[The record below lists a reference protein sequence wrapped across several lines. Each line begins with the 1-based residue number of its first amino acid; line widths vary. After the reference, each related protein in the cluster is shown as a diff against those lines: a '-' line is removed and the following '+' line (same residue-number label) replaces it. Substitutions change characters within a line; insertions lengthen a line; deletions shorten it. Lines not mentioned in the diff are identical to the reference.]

1 MFRVGG
7 AGVSL
12 VDAVRPLMASVS
24 EHSVATFFCR
34 IVGTERGNNNKIQ
47 QRVDDGMGRRREQL
61 KPS

>member
-24 EHSVATFFCR
+24 EHSVATFFLQNR
-34 IVGTERGNNNKIQ
+34 WDRARQ
-47 QRVDDGMGRRREQL
+47 
-61 KPS
+61 